1 MSDIESA
8 ATPEA
13 QAQAEKMGWIPPS
26 RYKGEPERFVD
37 ADQYIERGET
47 ILPIVKEQ
55 NKRLHAQVDTLAR
68 QAQEQT
74 AALLAA
80 QEAIESLKEVHSVAV
95 VRAAEEARMQL
106 KLQLAQASENGD
118 HLGVAELTDQLTKL
132 NKEEAKP
139 APKPAP
145 QAPAPFVVA
154 PELKEWQAE
163 NPWYGSDRRK
173 TALALGIA
181 QDLRDKGETAVGRAF
196 FELVGAE
203 MKKELGIDQ
212 LEPASK
218 VEGARSGSTDTR
230 QSRASGKGFAS
241 LPKEAKDACDA
252 DAKKFVGK
260 GKKYETQD
268 AWRARYAQIYFGE

>member
-95 VRAAEEARMQL
+95 VKAAEEARMQL